1 MLNKIFA
8 GRDGVFFLVT
18 LVTSLFSKRGSRCNQ
33 VLVTSPKKLVTL
45 VTRKLRVGYKLV
57 TRLSYEQNKNFTINN
72 WLQIGYNVTL
82 RLGNP
87 FCNHVTKKTER
98 NIFIL

>member
-1 MLNKIFA
+1 MNKFSPS
-8 GRDGVFFLVT
+8 RDGVFFLVT
-18 LVTSLFSKRGSRCNQ
+18 LVTRLFSKRGSRCNQ

-45 VTRKLRVGYKLV
+45 VTRNLRVGYKLV
-57 TRLSYEQNKNFTINN
+57 TRLSYEQKKNFTINN

-87 FCNHVTKKTER
+87 FCNHVTTK
-98 NIFIL
+98 IQ